1 MSTHV
6 TTQPTQPVSATRALW
21 NRTQPLRAGY
31 AFILP
36 VLVLFITFRIWPTIN
51 GFLLSFQ
58 DYQLMGGS
66 TWLGLEHYRYLLQD
80 DLFWHSLKVTLTY
93 AAIAVPLTTCLA
105 LGLALLINQ
114 AMRGIGFY
122 RAIYFLPYVTSLV
135 MVGVIWKWVYRS
147 DGGLLNSLFTSIG
160 LSQVDWLTSGTMVLP
175 SLAIMATWK
184 GVGYAMMILLAGLKA
199 IPDSLHEASA
209 VDGATGAQTF
219 WRITLPLLKPV
230 LFFVIVIETIGSFQV
245 FDAIYVMTG
254 GGPVRASY
262 SLVYLLYDEGF
273 KFQNFGYAS
282 AIGVILFVIVF
293 GVTMI
298 QRAMF
303 GRDD

>member
-1 MSTHV
+1 
-6 TTQPTQPVSATRALW
+6 VSGARALW
-21 NRTQPLRAGY
+21 NRTAANRAGY

-36 VLVLFITFRIWPTIN
+36 ILVLFVVFRIWPTIN

-58 DYQLMGGS
+58 DYRLMGGS

-80 DLFWHSLKVTLTY
+80 ELFWHSLRITLIY
-93 AAIAVPLTTCLA
+93 AAIAVPSITALA

-114 AMRGIGFY
+114 AMHGIGLY
-122 RAIYFLPYVTSLV
+122 RAIYVLPSVTRLV
-135 MVGVIWKWVYRS
+135 MVGGIWKWVDRN
-147 DGGLLNSLFTSIG
+147 DGGLLNNVLTSIG
-160 LSQVDWLTSGTMVLP
+160 LPGVDWLTSSTMVLP

-184 GVGYAMMILLAGLKA
+184 GVGYSMMILLAGLKS
-199 IPDSLHEASA
+199 IPASLSEASA
-209 VDGATGAQTF
+209 VDGATSAQTF
-219 WRITLPLLKPV
+219 WRVTLPLLKPV

-282 AIGVILFVIVF
+282 AIGMVLFVIVF

-298 QRAMF
+298 QRVLF

>member
-6 TTQPTQPVSATRALW
+6 TQPTRPVSGARALW
-21 NRTQPLRAGY
+21 NRTDSFRTGY

-36 VLVLFITFRIWPTIN
+36 VLALFIVFRIWPTIN
-51 GFLLSFQ
+51 GVLLSFQ
-58 DYQLMGGS
+58 DYKLMGGS

-80 DLFWHSLKVTLTY
+80 DLFWHSLRITLTY
-93 AAIAVPLTTCLA
+93 AAISVPVTTFLA

-114 AMRGIGFY
+114 AFRGIGFY

-135 MVGVIWKWVYRS
+135 MVAVIWKWVYRN
-147 DGGLLNSLFTSIG
+147 DGGLLNNALTSVG
-160 LSQVDWLTSGTMVLP
+160 LPQVDWLTSSTMVLP

-199 IPDSLHEASA
+199 VPPSLHEASA

-219 WRITLPLLKPV
+219 WKVTLPLLRPV
-230 LFFVIVIETIGSFQV
+230 LFFVVVIETIGSFQV

-282 AIGVILFVIVF
+282 AIGVVLFLIVF
-293 GVTMI
+293 SVTMI

>member
-6 TTQPTQPVSATRALW
+6 THPTPPVSGARALW
-21 NRTQPLRAGY
+21 NRTDRLRTGY

-36 VLVLFITFRIWPTIN
+36 VLVLFVVFRIWPTIN
-51 GFLLSFQ
+51 GLLLSFQ
-58 DYQLMGGS
+58 DYRLMGGS
-66 TWLGLEHYRYLLQD
+66 TWIGLEHYRYLLQD
-80 DLFWHSLKVTLTY
+80 DLFWHSLRVTLTY
-93 AAIAVPLTTCLA
+93 AAIAVPLTTSLA

-135 MVGVIWKWVYRS
+135 MVAVVWKWVYRN
-147 DGGLLNSLFTSIG
+147 DGGLLNNVLTSLG
-160 LSQVDWLTSGTMVLP
+160 LPAVDWLTDSSMVLP
-175 SLAIMATWK
+175 SLAIMAAWK

-199 IPDSLHEASA
+199 IPASLHEASA

-219 WRITLPLLKPV
+219 WRVTLPLLKPV

-262 SLVYLLYDEGF
+262 SLVYQLYDEGF

-282 AIGVILFVIVF
+282 AIGMILFLIVF
-293 GVTMI
+293 SVTMI
-298 QRAMF
+298 QRLMF

>member
-6 TTQPTQPVSATRALW
+6 THPTTPVSGARAFW
-21 NRTQPLRAGY
+21 NRTAALRTGY
-31 AFILP
+31 GFILP
-36 VLVLFITFRIWPTIN
+36 VLVLFVTFRIWPTIN

-58 DYQLMGGS
+58 DYRLMGGS

-80 DLFWHSLKVTLTY
+80 DLFWHSLRVTLLY
-93 AAIAVPLTTCLA
+93 AAIAVPLTTALA

-135 MVGVIWKWVYRS
+135 MVAVIWKWVYRN
-147 DGGLLNSLFTSIG
+147 DGGLLNNILTSIG
-160 LSQVDWLTSGTMVLP
+160 LPGVDWLTSSTMVLP

-219 WRITLPLLKPV
+219 WRVTLPLLKPV

-282 AIGVILFVIVF
+282 AIGVVLFLIVF
-293 GVTMI
+293 SVTMI
-298 QRAMF
+298 QRFMF

>member
-1 MSTHV
+1 LSTHV
-6 TTQPTQPVSATRALW
+6 NQPIQPVSGARALW
-21 NRTQPLRAGY
+21 NRTAANRAGY

-36 VLVLFITFRIWPTIN
+36 ILVLFVVFRIWPTIN

-58 DYQLMGGS
+58 DYRLMGGS

-80 DLFWHSLKVTLTY
+80 ELFWHSLRITLIY
-93 AAIAVPLTTCLA
+93 AAIAVPSITALA

-114 AMRGIGFY
+114 AMHGIGLY

-135 MVGVIWKWVYRS
+135 MVGVIWKWVYRN
-147 DGGLLNSLFTSIG
+147 DGGLLNNVLTSIG
-160 LSQVDWLTSGTMVLP
+160 LPGVDWLTSSTMVLP

-184 GVGYAMMILLAGLKA
+184 GVGYSMMILLAGLKS
-199 IPDSLHEASA
+199 IPASLSEASA
-209 VDGATGAQTF
+209 VDGATSAQTF
-219 WRITLPLLKPV
+219 WRVTLPLLKPV

-282 AIGVILFVIVF
+282 AIGMVLFVIVF

-298 QRAMF
+298 QRVLF

>member
-6 TTQPTQPVSATRALW
+6 TQPTAPVSGARAFW
-21 NRTQPLRAGY
+21 NRTDRLRTGY
-31 AFILP
+31 GFVLP
-36 VLVLFITFRIWPTIN
+36 VLVLFVAFRIWPTIN

-58 DYQLMGGS
+58 DYRLMGGS

-80 DLFWHSLKVTLTY
+80 DLFWHSLRVTLTY
-93 AAIAVPLTTCLA
+93 AAIAVPLTTVLA

-135 MVGVIWKWVYRS
+135 MVAVIWKWVYRN
-147 DGGLLNSLFTSIG
+147 DGGLLNNILTAIG
-160 LSQVDWLTSGTMVLP
+160 LPGVDWLTGSEMVLP

-219 WRITLPLLKPV
+219 WRVTLPLLKPV
-230 LFFVIVIETIGSFQV
+230 LFFVVVIETIGSFQV

-262 SLVYLLYDEGF
+262 SLVYQLYDEGF

-282 AIGVILFVIVF
+282 AIGVVLFLIVF
-293 GVTMI
+293 SVTMI
-298 QRAMF
+298 QRLMF

>member
-1 MSTHV
+1 MSTHITHP
-6 TTQPTQPVSATRALW
+6 TTPVSGARAFW
-21 NRTQPLRAGY
+21 NRTAGLRTGY
-31 AFILP
+31 GFILP
-36 VLVLFITFRIWPTIN
+36 VLVLFVVFRIWPTIN

-58 DYQLMGGS
+58 DYRLMGGS
-66 TWLGLEHYRYLLQD
+66 TWLGVEHYRYLLQD
-80 DLFWHSLKVTLTY
+80 DLFWHSLRVTLLY
-93 AAIAVPLTTCLA
+93 AAIAVPLTTALA

-135 MVGVIWKWVYRS
+135 MVAVIWKWVYRN
-147 DGGLLNSLFTSIG
+147 DGGLLNNILTSIG
-160 LSQVDWLTSGTMVLP
+160 LPGGDWLTSSTMVLP

-219 WRITLPLLKPV
+219 WRVTLPLLKPV

-282 AIGVILFVIVF
+282 AIGVVLFLIVF
-293 GVTMI
+293 SVTMI
-298 QRAMF
+298 QRFMF

>member
-6 TTQPTQPVSATRALW
+6 TQPTPPVSGARAFW
-21 NRTQPLRAGY
+21 NRTDAIRTGY

-36 VLVLFITFRIWPTIN
+36 VLVLFVIFRIWPTIN

-58 DYQLMGGS
+58 DYRLTGDS

-80 DLFWHSLKVTLTY
+80 DLFWHSLRVTMVY
-93 AAIAVPLTTCLA
+93 AAISVPLTTCLA
-105 LGLALLINQ
+105 LGLAVLINQ
-114 AMRGIGFY
+114 ALRGIGLY

-135 MVGVIWKWVYRS
+135 MVGVIWKWVYRN
-147 DGGLLNSLFTSIG
+147 DGGLLNNVLGAVG
-160 LSQVDWLTSGTMVLP
+160 LPSVDWLTSSTMVLP

-199 IPDSLHEASA
+199 IPASLHEASA

-219 WRITLPLLKPV
+219 WKVTLPLLKPV

-282 AIGVILFVIVF
+282 AIGVVLFLIVF
-293 GVTMI
+293 SVTML
-298 QRAMF
+298 QRLMF

>member
-6 TTQPTQPVSATRALW
+6 TQPTPPVSGARAFW
-21 NRTQPLRAGY
+21 NRTERHRTGY
-31 AFILP
+31 GFILP
-36 VLVLFITFRIWPTIN
+36 VLVLFVIFRIWPTIN

-58 DYQLMGGS
+58 DYRLMGGS

-80 DLFWHSLKVTLTY
+80 DLFWHSLRVTLLY
-93 AAIAVPLTTCLA
+93 AAIAVPLTTTLA

-135 MVGVIWKWVYRS
+135 MVAVIWKWVYRN
-147 DGGLLNSLFTSIG
+147 DGGLLNNILTSIG
-160 LSQVDWLTSGTMVLP
+160 LSQVDWLTSGQMVLP
-175 SLAIMATWK
+175 SLAIMAAWK

-219 WRITLPLLKPV
+219 WRVTLPLLKPV

-282 AIGVILFVIVF
+282 AIGVVLFLIVF
-293 GVTMI
+293 SVTMI
-298 QRAMF
+298 QRVMF

>member
-1 MSTHV
+1 MSIHA
-6 TTQPTQPVSATRALW
+6 TQPTRPVSGARAFW
-21 NRTQPLRAGY
+21 NRTDALRTGY

-36 VLVLFITFRIWPTIN
+36 VLALFILFRIWPTVN

-80 DLFWHSLKVTLTY
+80 DLFWHSLRVTFIY
-93 AAIAVPLTTCLA
+93 AAISVPLTTLLA

-114 AMRGIGFY
+114 KMRAIGFY

-135 MVGVIWKWVYRS
+135 MVGVIWKWVYRN
-147 DGGLLNSLFTSIG
+147 DGGLLNNFLGSIG
-160 LSQVDWLTSGTMVLP
+160 MPSVDWLTSSTMVLP

-219 WRITLPLLKPV
+219 WKVTLPLLKPV

-273 KFQNFGYAS
+273 KFQNFGYAAS
-282 AIGVILFVIVF
+282 IGVVLFLIVF
-293 GVTMI
+293 SVTML
-298 QRAMF
+298 QRLMF
-303 GRDD
+303 GKDD